1 MKNKSIKKVK
11 NSKFGKPNKFD
22 INGSYTGTS
31 SLIADLK
38 PIQDADDLYSNRC
51 LILDKNPI
59 YDIIQIGEIYGQ

>member
-1 MKNKSIKKVK
+1 MDNFYFISHTNNMKNKSIKKVK

-38 PIQDADDLYSNRC
+38 PIQDADDL
-51 LILDKNPI
+51 
-59 YDIIQIGEIYGQ
+59 